1 MYIVEGNI
9 GAGKSTFLK
18 LIKKHLPHIGVTLE
32 PLDNWQQKLTGQSL
46 LANFYQEPKRWAYTL
61 ETLTMMSRV
70 KDHLHEQTKP
80 DPRTVI
86 ERSIYSGHYCFARNS
101 FETGFLTETEWLI
114 YCQWFNFL
122 VPNRCKTPHGII
134 YLHVEPETAYE
145 RVRKRNRYAEKKMT
159 LKYLK
164 QIHQRHEDF
173 LLHKKNILPELKTVP
188 VLVLNC
194 NAEFETDLKQL
205 KEHLDKVEQFL
216 INPHDMRLEQAN
228 KEMFQSL

>member
-1 MYIVEGNI
+1 M
-9 GAGKSTFLK
+9 
-18 LIKKHLPHIGVTLE
+18 
-32 PLDNWQQKLTGQSL
+32 
-46 LANFYQEPKRWAYTL
+46 
-61 ETLTMMSRV
+61 
-70 KDHLHEQTKP
+70 
-80 DPRTVI
+80 
-86 ERSIYSGHYCFARNS
+86 
-101 FETGFLTETEWLI
+101 
-114 YCQWFNFL
+114 
-122 VPNRCKTPHGII
+122 PNRCKTPHGII

>member
-9 GAGKSTFLK
+9 GAGKSTFLT
-18 LIKKHLPHIGVTLE
+18 LIKQHLPHIDVTLE

-46 LANFYQEPKRWAYTL
+46 LANFYQEPKRWAYTF

-70 KDHLHEQTKP
+70 KDHVHEQSKA
-80 DPRTVI
+80 DPRSVI

-101 FETGFLTETEWLI
+101 FETGFLTEAEWLV

-122 VPNRCKTPHGII
+122 VPNTCKIPHGFI
-134 YLHVEPETAYE
+134 YLRVNPEVAYE
-145 RVRKRNRYAEKKMT
+145 RVRKRNRYAEKKIS

-173 LLHKKNILPELKTVP
+173 LTHKKNILPELKNVP
-188 VLVLNC
+188 VLALDC
-194 NAEFETDLKQL
+194 NEEFETDLKKL
-205 KEHLDKVEQFL
+205 KEHLEKVEQFL
-216 INPHDMRLEQAN
+216 INPREILPESAH
-228 KEMFQSL
+228 KEMFQSI